1 MMKDLF
7 VCQLYFSL
15 KLNIEGS
22 ERHQTFVIVSDDT
35 AREDNL
41 WLQYDFWR
49 HCYLLF
55 LFKKI
60 SEKMDSRLI
69 HRKGHRKCII
79 TP

>member
-15 KLNIEGS
+15 KLRIEGS

-41 WLQYDFWR
+41 WLQYCFGDIVTYYF
-49 HCYLLF
+49 CL
-55 LFKKI
+55 K
-60 SEKMDSRLI
+60 
-69 HRKGHRKCII
+69 
-79 TP
+79 T